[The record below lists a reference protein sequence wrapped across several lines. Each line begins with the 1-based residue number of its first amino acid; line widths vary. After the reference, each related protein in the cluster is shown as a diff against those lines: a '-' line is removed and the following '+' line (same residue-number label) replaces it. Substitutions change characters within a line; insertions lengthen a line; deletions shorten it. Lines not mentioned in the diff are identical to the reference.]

1 MKQRRS
7 ILSIVALS
15 CFIATTL
22 TSGLGS
28 AQTSLDAA
36 MTTLITKTQKLGA
49 PKLEGRDLYFGT
61 TKVDNSSLIRSQ
73 KSTVELQRC
82 S

>member
-22 TSGLGS
+22 TSGLGKCS
-28 AQTSLDAA
+28 DEPRRRND
-36 MTTLITKTQKLGA
+36 TL
-49 PKLEGRDLYFGT
+49 
-61 TKVDNSSLIRSQ
+61 
-73 KSTVELQRC
+73 
-82 S
+82 